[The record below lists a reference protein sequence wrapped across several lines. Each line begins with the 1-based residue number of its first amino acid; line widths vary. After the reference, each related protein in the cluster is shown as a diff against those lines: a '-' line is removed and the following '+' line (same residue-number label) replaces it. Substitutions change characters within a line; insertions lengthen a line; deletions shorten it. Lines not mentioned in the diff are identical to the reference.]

1 MKVNSAVKI
10 ISLEIVPLKIDLITI
25 GWDEPLL
32 LVLLWAGDQTEI
44 FSHNDEGGKIIR
56 LQKTEE

>member
-10 ISLEIVPLKIDLITI
+10 ISLEIVPLKIEPDNY
-25 GWDEPLL
+25 WVDEPLL
-32 LVLLWAGDQTEI
+32 LVLLQQEPNRDFFRQC
-44 FSHNDEGGKIIR
+44 EGGKIIR